1 MKIQKDE
8 AIFNMK
14 LTKQRLKEII
24 KEEIQDLNEVGEL
37 FGFSKT
43 GIKIYTMN
51 IKNIVGELQHLKYSL
66 EKNNPQLFSE
76 VVEGIQDN
84 LKMMVKNLKNKKY
97 RE

>member
-1 MKIQKDE
+1 
-8 AIFNMK
+8 MK
-14 LTKQRLKEII
+14 LTRQKLKEII
-24 KEEIQDLNEVGEL
+24 KEEIQELNEVGEL

-43 GIKIYTMN
+43 GIKIYKMN

-76 VVEGIQDN
+76 VIEGIQDS
-84 LKMMVKNLKNKKY
+84 LKMMVKNIKNKKY